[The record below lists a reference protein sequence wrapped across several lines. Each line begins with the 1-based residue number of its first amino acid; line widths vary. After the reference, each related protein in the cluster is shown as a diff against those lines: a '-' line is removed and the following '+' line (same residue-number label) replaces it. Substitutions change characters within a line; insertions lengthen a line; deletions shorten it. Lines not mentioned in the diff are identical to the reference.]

1 MNEQEFRTRLRNALG
16 EPPPSDLRRA
26 LEARLIAG
34 PSRHRSSVLGP
45 LAATLALLTIAG
57 AVGWR
62 LVYLRTN
69 TPATVKGS
77 IATAA
82 PTVVPTAAAVEP
94 LNCRLPVV
102 ITRESGPPGQMV
114 SEPGF
119 VDTRSGQYVKDN
131 SASIAGL
138 PGGAFEGTDVKPFRA
153 AAPAYYSQDVKRWL
167 PVGRDALAPDGLSYL
182 WERLLPQGSNIANF
196 KNVELHRYDLR
207 TATDHLLW
215 TYRGSI
221 TIHRWDAAGILVDTM
236 PPPPAGGTMLFWL
249 VDPDSGAVTDQPYVN
264 EHQGP
269 TKLPGE
275 GQNGSFSWSSFG
287 KDAQGRTIYRIGSR
301 QPGDQEWIFYESAPG
316 QRVTI
321 YRGRQGDAAGFD
333 PLRPLGDG
341 RGIWFGDYETHGLWY
356 WDPSSGLHKV
366 PVKGLPP
373 SLTGPN
379 SSLYLEP
386 AGSCM

>member
-1 MNEQEFRTRLRNALG
+1 
-16 EPPPSDLRRA
+16 
-26 LEARLIAG
+26 
-34 PSRHRSSVLGP
+34 VLGP

-62 LVYLRTN
+62 LVYQRTN
-69 TPATVKGS
+69 APATVKRAT
-77 IATAA
+77 ATAA
-82 PTVVPTAAAVEP
+82 PLVPTAAAIDP

-102 ITRESGPPGQMV
+102 ITRESGPPLQLV
-114 SEPGF
+114 TEPGF
-119 VDTRSGQYVKDN
+119 VDTRTGQYVKDN

-153 AAPAYYSQDVKRWL
+153 AAPVYYSEVVKRWL
-167 PVGRDALAPDGLSYL
+167 PVGRGTLAPDGLSYL

-207 TATDHLLW
+207 TAADHLLW

-236 PPPPAGGTMLFWL
+236 PAPPAGGQMLFWL
-249 VDPDSGAVTDQPYVN
+249 LDPDSGAATEEPYVN

-275 GQNGSFSWSSFG
+275 GQNGSFSWGSFG
-287 KDAQGRTIYRIGSR
+287 KDGQGRTLYRIGSR
-301 QPGDQEWIFYESAPG
+301 QTGDQEWVFFESAPG

-321 YRGRQGDAAGFD
+321 YKGQQGDATGFD
-333 PLRPLGDG
+333 PMTPMGDG
-341 RGIWFGDYETHGLWY
+341 RGIWFGDFGTGELWY
-356 WDPSSGLHKV
+356 WDPASGLHKV
-366 PVKGLPP
+366 PVKGLPTP
-373 SLTGPN
+373 LAGSN
-379 SSLYLEP
+379 SSVYVNP

>member
-1 MNEQEFRTRLRNALG
+1 MNEEQFRTRLRGALG
-16 EPPPSDLRRA
+16 EPPASDLTRG
-26 LEARLIAG
+26 LEARLSAG
-34 PSRHRSSVLGP
+34 PARRASSVLGP

-62 LVYLRTN
+62 LIYQRTN
-69 TPATVKGS
+69 APATVKGS

-82 PTVVPTAAAVEP
+82 PTVVPTAAAVDP

-102 ITRESGPPGQMV
+102 IMRESGPPGQFA

-119 VDTRSGQYVKDN
+119 VDTRSGQYVKDTT
-131 SASIAGL
+131 ASIAGL
-138 PGGAFEGTDVKPFRA
+138 PGGTFEGTDVKPFRA

-167 PVGRDALAPDGLSYL
+167 PVGRDALGPDGLSYL

-236 PPPPAGGTMLFWL
+236 PPPPAGGQMLFWL
-249 VDPDSGAVTDQPYVN
+249 LDPDSGAATEQPYVN

-275 GQNGSFSWSSFG
+275 GQNGTFAVGSFG
-287 KDAQGRTIYRIGSR
+287 KDSQGRTIYRLGSR
-301 QPGDQEWIFYESAPG
+301 TPGDQEWVFYESAPG

-321 YRGRQGDAAGFD
+321 YKGHQGDATGFD
-333 PLRPLGDG
+333 PGRPMADG
-341 RGIWFGDYETHGLWY
+341 AGIWFSDYETRGLWY
-356 WDPSSGLHKV
+356 WDPASGLHKV
-366 PVKGLPP
+366 VVKGLPAP
-373 SLTGPN
+373 LPGPN
-379 SSLYLEP
+379 SAVYADP
-386 AGSCM
+386 AGACT

>member
-1 MNEQEFRTRLRNALG
+1 MNEEQFRTRLRDALG
-16 EPPPSDLRRA
+16 EPPPADLRRGV
-26 LEARLIAG
+26 EARLTAG

-45 LAATLALLTIAG
+45 LAATLAFLTIAG

-69 TPATVKGS
+69 APATVNR
-77 IATAA
+77 
-82 PTVVPTAAAVEP
+82 PTVATPAPSAAAVDP

-102 ITRESGPPGQMV
+102 ITRESGPPLQLV
-114 SEPGF
+114 TEPGF
-119 VDTRSGQYVKDN
+119 VDTRTGQYVKDN

-153 AAPAYYSQDVKRWL
+153 AAPVYYSEVVKRWL
-167 PVGRDALAPDGLSYL
+167 PVGRDTLAPDGLSYL

-215 TYRGSI
+215 TYRGSV

-236 PPPPAGGTMLFWL
+236 PPPPAGGQMLLWL
-249 VDPDSGAVTDQPYVN
+249 LDPDSGAATEQPYVN

-301 QPGDQEWIFYESAPG
+301 QPGDQEWVFYESAPG

-321 YRGRQGDAAGFD
+321 YQGHQGDTTGFD
-333 PLRPLGDG
+333 PMTPVGDG
-341 RGIWFGDYETHGLWY
+341 PGIWFGDFGTGGLWY
-356 WDPSSGLHKV
+356 WDPTRGLHKV
-366 PVKGLPP
+366 PVKGLPTP
-373 SLTGPN
+373 LSGAN
-379 SSLYLEP
+379 SSIAVNP